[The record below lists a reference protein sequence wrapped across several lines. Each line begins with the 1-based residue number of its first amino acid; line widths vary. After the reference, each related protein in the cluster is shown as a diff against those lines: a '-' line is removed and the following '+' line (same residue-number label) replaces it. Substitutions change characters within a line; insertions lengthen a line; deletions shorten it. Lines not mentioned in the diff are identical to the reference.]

1 MPPSPGSHQGLSQP
15 FPIRAKE
22 EELTSRWTFGSDKG
36 QVAGELE
43 LLHDFLTAI
52 QEDTIQGDHSTTSS
66 TDRPPAFLIRGESQS
81 RHLGQSLIFR
91 LHFTR
96 RL

>member
-1 MPPSPGSHQGLSQP
+1 MPPSLGSHQGLSQP
-15 FPIRAKE
+15 IPLIAGE

-52 QEDTIQGDHSTTSS
+52 QEDTIQGDHSTTSL
-66 TDRPPAFLIRGESQS
+66 TDRPPAFLIRGEYQL
-81 RHLGQSLIFR
+81 RHLGQLLTFR